1 MEQFADFKKIVNEA
15 LKNADFGHTPDQLY
29 EPIRYTMEGDG
40 KRLRPILM
48 LAACDLFGGKPKE
61 ILDAAIAIE
70 LFHNFTLLHDDIMDK
85 ADLRRGKDTVHRKW
99 DDNTAILSGDTMFA
113 LAYRWMLKTKHP
125 QLVGMLSTFTQTA
138 IEVCEGQQYDM
149 NFEKVPAVTIAEY
162 LNMIRLKTAVLL
174 GCSLKI
180 GALAANANPR
190 DIQLIYDFGL
200 NIGILFQLKDDL
212 LDTFGDAKKIGKTTG
227 GDIIANKK
235 TYLFLKCLEAAN
247 ADDRKKLLGFYHS
260 DTNHNPLQKIDGVKE
275 LMRKYATEELV
286 IREMEQYYAK
296 SIQLLNLLKVPRE
309 KTEPMLA
316 YAEWLYR
323 RDH

>member
-1 MEQFADFKKIVNEA
+1 MEHFADFKKVVNEA
-15 LKNADFGHTPDQLY
+15 LEKADFGDTPDQLY
-29 EPIRYTMEGDG
+29 QPIRYTMEGDG

-48 LAACDLFGGKPKE
+48 LAACDLFGGKPEE

-125 QLVGMLSTFTQTA
+125 QLIGMLDVFTQTA

-149 NFEKVPAVTIAEY
+149 DFEKMPAVAIAEY

-190 DIQLIYDFGL
+190 DVQLIYDFGV
-200 NIGILFQLKDDL
+200 NIGIAFQLKDDL
-212 LDTFGDAKKIGKTTG
+212 LDTFGNAEKTGKTPG

-235 TYLFLKCLEAAN
+235 TYLYLKCLEAAN
-247 ADDRKKLLGFYHS
+247 TDDRQKLLGFYHS
-260 DTNHNPLQKIDGVKE
+260 NTSHTPQQKIDGVTE
-275 LMRKYATEELV
+275 LMRKYQIEEV
-286 IREMEQYYAK
+286 AGHEMEQYYSK
-296 SIQLLNLLKVPRE
+296 SIQILNLLKAPRE
-309 KTEPMLA
+309 KIESMIA
-316 YAEWLYR
+316 YADWLYR